1 MESNNLNQLSID
13 IPNYSG
19 PLEVLLDLAKTQK
32 VDLAEISI
40 TKLADQFLDYIKKNK
55 NLNLET
61 ASEFLLMATWIAYL
75 KSKLLL
81 PEDEDDDFKALE
93 VAEKLKL
100 QLKKLELIRIL
111 SDQML
116 KKKRLGVH
124 IFNRGMKGGIRSI
137 NTPVYDISLYL
148 LLKTYSDIQMQK
160 TYQNIIIPKLPV
172 FTTEEGIK
180 QIKNNLN
187 KIMDW
192 KDMTQLIPK
201 FYFKNNMKKTGMA
214 GIFAASLEL
223 TKEGI
228 INLSQK
234 KIFDK
239 LMIKKS

>member
-1 MESNNLNQLSID
+1 MRQN
-13 IPNYSG
+13 
-19 PLEVLLDLAKTQK
+19 V
-32 VDLAEISI
+32 
-40 TKLADQFLDYIKKNK
+40 
-55 NLNLET
+55 
-61 ASEFLLMATWIAYL
+61 
-75 KSKLLL
+75 
-81 PEDEDDDFKALE
+81 
-93 VAEKLKL
+93 
-100 QLKKLELIRIL
+100 
-111 SDQML
+111 

-201 FYFKNNMKKTGMA
+201 FYFKNNMKKTGIA